1 MDVSL
6 VNKVLCIMAHAQVS
20 DKQRL
25 VVYYPAHM
33 ASDTGSNEVKEPNL
47 YAGKGIWLDTEL
59 TNWE

>member
-25 VVYYPAHM
+25 VVYYPSTWRPIQGPM
-33 ASDTGSNEVKEPNL
+33 R
-47 YAGKGIWLDTEL
+47 
-59 TNWE
+59 